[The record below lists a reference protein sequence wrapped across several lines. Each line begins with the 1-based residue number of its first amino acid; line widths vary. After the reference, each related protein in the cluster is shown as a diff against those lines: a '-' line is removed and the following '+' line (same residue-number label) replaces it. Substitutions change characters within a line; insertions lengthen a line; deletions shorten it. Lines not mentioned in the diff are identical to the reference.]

1 MNPMQIKKIT
11 SGLAQENG
19 YVIEKDGTVVVI
31 DPGTDD
37 PRFFDTIERF
47 GTLSAVLLTHAHFDH
62 IGGIDALRERY
73 QVPVYVHRL
82 EADWLTDGE
91 KNGASAFNLPMP
103 SMKPAEKT
111 YEGDVLEIG
120 NIVFR
125 IYHTPGHS
133 PGSVVLYMDDERIA
147 FCGDLIFKQSVGRT
161 DLFGGDQSTLMG
173 SIDRMKQLL
182 PDETTLYSGH
192 GPQTTLEEE
201 KRTNPF
207 FT

>member
-1 MNPMQIKKIT
+1 MQIKKIT

-19 YVIEKDGTVVVI
+19 YVLEKDGTVVVI

-37 PRFFDTIERF
+37 PRFFEVIDRF
-47 GTLSAVLLTHAHFDH
+47 GTPSAILLTHAHFDH

-73 QVPVYVHRL
+73 QIPVYIHRL
-82 EADWLTDGE
+82 ETDWLTNGE

-111 YEGDVLEIG
+111 YEGDVLRIG
-120 NIVFR
+120 NLTFQ

-133 PGSVVLYMDDERIA
+133 PGSVVLYMADEKTA

-182 PDETTLYSGH
+182 PDETILYSGH

>member
-1 MNPMQIKKIT
+1 MQIKKIT

-19 YVIEKDGTVVVI
+19 YVLEKDGTVVVI

-37 PRFFDTIERF
+37 PRFFEVIDRF
-47 GTLSAVLLTHAHFDH
+47 GTPSAILLTHAHFDH

-73 QVPVYVHRL
+73 QIPVYIHRL
-82 EADWLTDGE
+82 ETDWLTNGE

-111 YEGDVLEIG
+111 YEGDVLRIG
-120 NIVFR
+120 NLTFH

-133 PGSVVLYMDDERIA
+133 PGSVVLYMADEKTA

-182 PDETTLYSGH
+182 PDETILYSGH

>member
-1 MNPMQIKKIT
+1 MQIKKIT

-19 YVIEKDGTVVVI
+19 YVLEKDGTVVVI

-37 PRFFDTIERF
+37 PRFFEVIDRF
-47 GTLSAVLLTHAHFDH
+47 GTPSAILLTHAHFDH

-73 QVPVYVHRL
+73 QIPVYIHRL
-82 EADWLTDGE
+82 ETDWLTNGE

-111 YEGDVLEIG
+111 YEDDVLRIG
-120 NIVFR
+120 NLTFQ

-133 PGSVVLYMDDERIA
+133 PGSVVLYMADEKTA

-182 PDETTLYSGH
+182 PDETILYSGH